1 MEAFF
6 TALRTLTPLTAA
18 LRLLLALAFGGLI
31 GLERER
37 RDRPAGLR
45 TYMVVC
51 IGAALSTLIGQFA
64 VQVQHFDTD
73 PLRIGAQ
80 VISGIGFL
88 GAGTILVRGRFHVT
102 GLTTAA
108 GLWTTA
114 IIGLALGIGFYEGAL
129 FCTLGALAV
138 IRLLHTAERRFSSM
152 HRQVALYAELRSAD
166 HVQAFL
172 TALSAYGSITN
183 LQVTPPKSATPGH
196 VGVEGVFPIQS
207 SHTEQQLLDE
217 LGARPEVAF
226 ALRSM

>member
-129 FCTLGALAV
+129 YCTLGALAV

-166 HVQAFL
+166 HVQTFL
-172 TALSAYGSITN
+172 TA
-183 LQVTPPKSATPGH
+183 PPKSATPGH